1 MDSLALK
8 MQVPSSNYNYII
20 KILLNHLNRNFFY
33 SGTCGFTLYY
43 YLRTWS
49 YKIYLLGHLDQ
60 ITLGFINVLALEK

>member
-43 YLRTWS
+43 YLPTGLIK
-49 YKIYLLGHLDQ
+49 YIC
-60 ITLGFINVLALEK
+60 